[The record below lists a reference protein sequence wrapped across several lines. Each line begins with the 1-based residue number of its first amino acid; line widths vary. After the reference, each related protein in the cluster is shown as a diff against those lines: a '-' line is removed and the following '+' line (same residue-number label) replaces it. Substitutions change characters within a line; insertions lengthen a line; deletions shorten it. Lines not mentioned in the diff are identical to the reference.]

1 MSNWPKNSNDLTK
14 TGRWLK
20 GRGKHIKR
28 FVIGGAIL
36 GTILYLFS
44 TALLGAVIFTTLA
57 FGVVS
62 YAIGWILEKW
72 NEPATR

>member
-1 MSNWPKNSNDLTK
+1 MSTKLSNWL
-14 TGRWLK
+14 G
-20 GRGKHIKR
+20 GRGRHVKR
-28 FVIGGAIL
+28 FVIGGMIL

-72 NEPATR
+72 NEPNEPTTSR